1 MIDTNTMPEEDLQ
14 SLITKFKSLDVARL
28 AEDEALKSEAL
39 RLARK
44 VTATLEG
51 PVNRATDLVFR
62 VYILQNFLQRCAT
75 HGSYSLL
82 YRLLLA

>member
-1 MIDTNTMPEEDLQ
+1 MTDTNAVPEDDLQ
-14 SLITKFKSLDVARL
+14 SLITKLKNIDVAQV
-28 AEDEALKSEAL
+28 AEDEAVKSEAL

-62 VYILQNFLQRCAT
+62 VNT
-75 HGSYSLL
+75 S
-82 YRLLLA
+82 